1 MSIRARILALVG
13 CFAAMALVVTFLGL
27 TTIGDYNR
35 MMRDYNRAY
44 ENAWR
49 GERLNHLVSN
59 VVMET
64 RGLYIARSDAEL
76 QSFVGGL
83 DRNLDELEVL
93 MRQWKGKEAA
103 LVAGIESDVAAFIA
117 LRRDVAQLAGAGKTE
132 AAYARSTG
140 SRSDRIAF
148 QGKVEGIVQKTLNE
162 LNTAKQRA
170 DQFNQQRAFE
180 FLAACLVGIAM
191 MAGLSLWIIA
201 QFITKPLRALASA
214 IIRTSKGEY
223 ELPLD
228 VQKEA
233 GEAKD
238 EVASVWQALAV
249 LKERAVEAERLAR
262 AQREA
267 ERLAELK
274 LRELVLD

>member
-1 MSIRARILALVG
+1 VSIRARILALVG

-35 MMRDYNRAY
+35 MMRDYDRAY

-64 RGLYIARSDAEL
+64 RGLYISRSDAEL
-76 QSFVGGL
+76 QGFVGGL
-83 DRNLDELEVL
+83 NRNLDELEVL

-103 LVAGIESDVAAFIA
+103 LVSGIEGDVAAFIA
-117 LRRDVAQLAGAGKTE
+117 LRRDVAQLAGSGKTE

-162 LNTAKQRA
+162 LNIAKQRA
-170 DQFNQQRAFE
+170 DQFNQRRAFE

-201 QFITKPLRALASA
+201 EFITKPLRALASA
-214 IIRTSKGEY
+214 IIRTSKGDY
-223 ELPLD
+223 ELPLE

-238 EVASVWQALAV
+238 EVASVWKALAV

-267 ERLAELK
+267 ERQAELK